1 METRFLSIFLNTRNW
16 MLIPLILGCQ
26 LALAQQ
32 SDDSVPPTIDP
43 PVERRDIRESD
54 IDTEDFE
61 VSAFVGVIS
70 IEDFGQDTL
79 TGARLAYH
87 IIENVFVEAT
97 YGQAEAG
104 QTSFEVLSG
113 GAPFLTDEER
123 DYQFYDV
130 SLAYNINGELFL
142 TDQLVFNSDLY
153 LSLGGGSTD
162 FAGDERFTISIGGGY
177 RVLLTDYMS
186 LRLDVKDYIFS
197 SELIGEEKDTHNLS
211 YTLGVSFYF

>member
-1 METRFLSIFLNTRNW
+1 METRFLRIFLAGRSW
-16 MLIPLILGCQ
+16 MFMPLLLLSS
-26 LALAQQ
+26 LAVAQQ
-32 SDDSVPPTIDP
+32 SDDSVPPTIEP

-61 VSAFVGVIS
+61 VSGFIGVIS

-87 IIENVFVEAT
+87 ISENVFVEAT
-97 YGQAEAG
+97 YGQATAG

-130 SLAYNINGELFL
+130 SLAYNINGEVFL
-142 TDQLVFNSDLY
+142 TDELVFNSDLY

-177 RVLLTDYMS
+177 RLLLTDYMS
-186 LRLDVKDYIFS
+186 VRLDVKDYIFS